1 LDTKIKSQEH
11 DPDQKWITTWNYN
24 LVHLKR
30 SFRWLHNRHKS
41 KRGYE
46 QEEDDDIP
54 EIEWATPSFINIK
67 KRKTKRLSPYSES
80 EIWERDE
87 LLSIVKYEPYTSNKA
102 ALTLF
107 WDLDARTMKS
117 LY

>member
-1 LDTKIKSQEH
+1 MHRKNQIISFLDTKIKSQEY

-54 EIEWATPSFINIK
+54 ERVGNPF
-67 KRKTKRLSPYSES
+67 LY
-80 EIWERDE
+80 
-87 LLSIVKYEPYTSNKA
+87 KYQKEE
-102 ALTLF
+102 
-107 WDLDARTMKS
+107 D
-117 LY
+117 